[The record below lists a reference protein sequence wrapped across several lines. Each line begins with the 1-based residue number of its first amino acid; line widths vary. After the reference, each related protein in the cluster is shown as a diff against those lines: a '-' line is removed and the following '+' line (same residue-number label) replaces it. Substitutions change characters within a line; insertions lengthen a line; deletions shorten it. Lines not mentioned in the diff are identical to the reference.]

1 MCGKIQWPRMMWRLS
16 YTVLV
21 QVFKLFLVDVS
32 GRHQSFLH
40 PQQLGWL
47 DSLHH
52 YNTYWYPKQSEHIPY
67 RTKLFK
73 LELMFAK
80 FETAKNLRKFEP
92 TKTNSNS
99 WSLPENITEE

>member
-1 MCGKIQWPRMMWRLS
+1 MMWRLS
-16 YTVLV
+16 STVLV

-52 YNTYWYPKQSEHIPY
+52 YNTYWYPKQSEHLPY
-67 RTKLFK
+67 RSKLFIGINVRK
-73 LELMFAK
+73 IRDCQNRELF
-80 FETAKNLRKFEP
+80 
-92 TKTNSNS
+92 
-99 WSLPENITEE
+99 